1 MFLQLLEI
9 EDGQQ
14 DAPAQPRDSEQQSSR
29 VEKLFQALKAQ
40 GQNNRE

>member
-14 DAPAQPRDSEQQSSR
+14 DGPAQPRDSEQQSSR

-40 GQNNRE
+40 GQNNLE